1 VLNGR
6 WAPSSASIILSVEA
20 AIGTPTN
27 EALSRDFRTCP
38 ADPLI
43 GNLLMV
49 GTALIDDHIA
59 LDAVHSKK
67 GVTTFNLY
75 LPLQS

>member
-1 VLNGR
+1 
-6 WAPSSASIILSVEA
+6 
-20 AIGTPTN
+20 
-27 EALSRDFRTCP
+27 
-38 ADPLI
+38 
-43 GNLLMV
+43 MV

-67 GVTTFNLY
+67 GLTTFNLY